1 MNGRGEPFSRTE
13 GPGLGP
19 MRPRWEV
26 RQGFAPAE
34 AAMAPEGQ
42 FTRRSWTAAVRAGS
56 TVAMHI
62 ESTGMDGPYGGFL
75 MHRRGLNGAAVVLLH
90 DDLPHL
96 ETCSAQGPKQHVA
109 VVLKGLEPGAWSRPY
124 R

>member
-1 MNGRGEPFSRTE
+1 
-13 GPGLGP
+13 
-19 MRPRWEV
+19 
-26 RQGFAPAE
+26 
-34 AAMAPEGQ
+34 
-42 FTRRSWTAAVRAGS
+42 
-56 TVAMHI
+56 
-62 ESTGMDGPYGGFL
+62 MDGPYGGFL